1 MTTSAASTP
10 EAFVPVLVQIVLAL
24 AIAVGLIVVSHIF
37 GQRMRV
43 RSKFKDMPYE
53 CGLPMVGN
61 AHPRFSVKF
70 YLAAML
76 FIIFDI
82 EVVFMFPL
90 ALVYR
95 KLISYGVPVLMPLL
109 AFLLVLAVGLVYE
122 LRKGALEWER

>member
-1 MTTSAASTP
+1 MTHAATTP

-37 GQRMRV
+37 GQRTRK
-43 RSKFKDMPYE
+43 RSQYKDMPYE
-53 CGLPMVGN
+53 CGLPMTGN

-70 YLAAML
+70 YLTAML

-90 ALVYR
+90 AIVYR
-95 KLISYGVPVLMPLL
+95 NLISIGVPILLPLL
-109 AFLLVLAVGLVYE
+109 SFIIVMVVGLVYE
-122 LRKGALEWER
+122 LKKGALEWDR